1 MTGTAPYI
9 AKWRPRYSALPSPP
23 RCKVCDAPFAGPGRF
38 ITRLTGHHVIPGN
51 PLLCNRCLDS
61 LAKHPGGAEVDVS
74 VLFADIRG
82 STGLAE
88 KVGAARFRQLLQS
101 YYAKASAAIEASD
114 GIVDKLLGDGVMALF
129 IPVIAGENH
138 RLRAIEAGRR
148 VIRAVE
154 ESDLPRQGVRVGAG
168 VQSGTTFVGV
178 LGSGEKLDF
187 SALGDVVN
195 TAARSRRRWLVQASC
210 WSPPMRLACGRA
222 SWSRR
227 LESRQLPHAR
237 GDAEDTM
244 GTTSRCSG
252 VRPHPPYDRVVT
264 ILNDEQAALRDAVR
278 ELARDKIAPRA
289 AAIDATGEFPWDMV
303 ELLAG
308 QDILALPYP
317 AEYGGLGGDMI
328 SVLVAI
334 EELSHADATTGL
346 ILAVQE
352 LSALPLDPRRHG
364 RAEAA
369 LAARPGQRQEAR
381 RLRADRG
388 GRRLGRGEP
397 AHARPSATARTGS
410 STARSASSARAT
422 SPAWWPSSR

>member
-1 MTGTAPYI
+1 MSLPDDVDHAPESEEWRGILTGTAPYI
-9 AKWRPRYSALPSPP
+9 AKWRPRYSTLPSPP
-23 RCKVCDAPFAGPGRF
+23 RCKVCAAPFAGPGRF

-154 ESDLPRQGVRVGAG
+154 GSDLPRQGVRVGAG

-178 LGSGEKLDF
+178 LGSGDKLDF

-195 TAARSRRRWLVQASC
+195 TAARLGGMAGPGSC
-210 WSPPMRLACGRA
+210 WWRPM
-222 SWSRR
+222 
-227 LESRQLPHAR
+227 
-237 GDAEDTM
+237 
-244 GTTSRCSG
+244 SG
-252 VRPHPPYDRVVT
+252 VRPGC
-264 ILNDEQAALRDAVR
+264 
-278 ELARDKIAPRA
+278 PRPA
-289 AAIDATGEFPWDMV
+289 YGHV
-303 ELLAG
+303 SCLL
-308 QDILALPYP
+308 
-317 AEYGGLGGDMI
+317 LGGPMN
-328 SVLVAI
+328 S
-334 EELSHADATTGL
+334 
-346 ILAVQE
+346 
-352 LSALPLDPRRHG
+352 RRT
-364 RAEAA
+364 R
-369 LAARPGQRQEAR
+369 
-381 RLRADRG
+381 
-388 GRRLGRGEP
+388 
-397 AHARPSATARTGS
+397 
-410 STARSASSARAT
+410 
-422 SPAWWPSSR
+422 

>member
-1 MTGTAPYI
+1 MARHFDGDRSVHRQMAPALQHAAI
-9 AKWRPRYSALPSPP
+9 APALQGL
-23 RCKVCDAPFAGPGRF
+23 RRTEFAGPGRF

-101 YYAKASAAIEASD
+101 YYAKASSAIEASD

-148 VIRAVE
+148 VIRTVE

-195 TAARSRRRWLVQASC
+195 TAARLGGMAGPGELLVSADA
-210 WSPPMRLACGRA
+210 WRA
-222 SWSRR
+222 AGLLDQG
-227 LESRQLPHAR
+227 LESRQLP
-237 GDAEDTM
+237 
-244 GTTSRCSG
+244 
-252 VRPHPPYDRVVT
+252 
-264 ILNDEQAALRDAVR
+264 
-278 ELARDKIAPRA
+278 IA
-289 AAIDATGEFPWDMV
+289 
-303 ELLAG
+303 
-308 QDILALPYP
+308 
-317 AEYGGLGGDMI
+317 
-328 SVLVAI
+328 
-334 EELSHADATTGL
+334 
-346 ILAVQE
+346 
-352 LSALPLDPRRHG
+352 G
-364 RAEAA
+364 RAEELDIIALSGA
-369 LAARPGQRQEAR
+369 RLAANLDPERQ
-381 RLRADRG
+381 
-388 GRRLGRGEP
+388 
-397 AHARPSATARTGS
+397 SRT
-410 STARSASSARAT
+410 
-422 SPAWWPSSR
+422 